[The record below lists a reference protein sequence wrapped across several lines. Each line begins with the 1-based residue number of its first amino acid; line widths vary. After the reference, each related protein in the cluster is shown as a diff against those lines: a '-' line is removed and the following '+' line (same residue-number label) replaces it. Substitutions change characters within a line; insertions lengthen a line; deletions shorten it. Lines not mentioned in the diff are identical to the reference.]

1 MRYNVKPI
9 QNDKTMKTIIIIL
22 VVATLVGLFLAS
34 VIAKDDDTIYEIG
47 EQDEEARKKLLEQ
60 QDKDIDLD

>member
-1 MRYNVKPI
+1 MEVL
-9 QNDKTMKTIIIIL
+9 IIIL
-22 VVATLVGLFLAS
+22 VAATLLGLFVAS
-34 VIAKDDDTIYEIG
+34 VIAHDGDTIYEIG